1 MRHDLAIFDFDG
13 TLADSGEWF
22 SGSLNDV
29 ADRFGFR
36 RTTIEEREALR
47 HLGNREIIQK
57 LRVPMW
63 KMPAIAAY
71 MRRRATE
78 DIESI
83 RLFEGVAPALTML
96 RQRGI
101 KLAIVSSNT
110 EQNVRVVLGP
120 ELAELINFYGCGSSI
135 FGKAVKFRGA
145 MKQLGTA
152 PERTICVGDETRD
165 IEAAKAVGA
174 SSAAVTWGYAA
185 PESLR
190 RLKPTLV
197 LEQVHELERLAG

>member
-1 MRHDLAIFDFDG
+1 M
-13 TLADSGEWF
+13 E
-22 SGSLNDV
+22 
-29 ADRFGFR
+29 
-36 RTTIEEREALR
+36 
-47 HLGNREIIQK
+47 NREIIRQ

-71 MRRRATE
+71 MRRKAAE

-83 RLFEGVAPALTML
+83 RLFEGVAPVLTML

-135 FGKAVKFRGA
+135 FGKAVKFRRA

-165 IEAAKAVGA
+165 I
-174 SSAAVTWGYAA
+174 
-185 PESLR
+185 
-190 RLKPTLV
+190 
-197 LEQVHELERLAG
+197 

>member
-1 MRHDLAIFDFDG
+1 MRHDLVIFDFDG

-22 SGSLNDV
+22 FGSLNDV

-36 RTTIEEREALR
+36 RTTVEEREALR
-47 HLGNREIIQK
+47 RLGNHEIIRK

-83 RLFEGVAPALTML
+83 QLFEGVAPALRML
-96 RQRGI
+96 RQRGM

-110 EQNVRVVLGP
+110 EQNVRTVLGP
-120 ELAELINFYGCGSSI
+120 ELVELINFYGCGSSM
-135 FGKAVKFRGA
+135 FGKAVKFRRA

-165 IEAAKAVGA
+165 IEAANAVGA
-174 SSAAVTWGYAA
+174 SSAAVTWGFAA

-190 RLKPTLV
+190 RLKPTLL
-197 LEQVHELERLAG
+197 LEQVHELGRLAG